1 MLEHGGW
8 GEVGEAGGERV
19 GARWSPPPTFVLIML
34 ILIIFLKLDLWRRT
48 GSGWS
53 EGGGEVVAPTHFCVD
68 HIDIDHISETGLVEE
83 DGWERWVTG
92 GWGHGGR
99 PHPLQC

>member
-1 MLEHGGW
+1 MLEHVGW

-48 GSGWS
+48 GGR
-53 EGGGEVVAPTHFCVD
+53 GG
-68 HIDIDHISETGLVEE
+68 
-83 DGWERWVTG
+83 
-92 GWGHGGR
+92 
-99 PHPLQC
+99 